1 MPLME
6 SDKIKSDKIKAVVH
20 VLSLL
25 MKFFGEIL
33 GNVQPYDVQKEKT
46 KSLSKPLT
54 LLLCTMTHAIPAH
67 QKVA

>member
-1 MPLME
+1 ME

-33 GNVQPYDVQKEKT
+33 GNVQPYGYDRRTV
-46 KSLSKPLT
+46 LN
-54 LLLCTMTHAIPAH
+54 CC
-67 QKVA
+67 